1 MEPLELVG
9 LMGRIFDSIDVPWV
23 LGGSMASSIAGE
35 PRSTMDIDMAVRLD
49 LGGGRR
55 FVDLVTPDFYVSLD
69 MIRDAV
75 ARRSSFSILQ
85 YESMMK
91 VDVFV
96 LGDDLLDRRQMDRR
110 RRVVLMDPP
119 GLAVWVGS
127 IEDQVLRKLR
137 WFRMGH
143 EVSDRQ
149 WRDVLGILT
158 VQATAIDLEDV
169 QHVASLL
176 GLDDLLHRALI
187 EAGLAGPGP
196 TSGR

>member
-9 LMGRIFDSIDVPWV
+9 LMGRIFDSLDVPWV

-49 LGGGRR
+49 LDRAR
-55 FVDLVTPDFYVSLD
+55 QFIEAVTPDFYASID

-75 ARRSSFSILQ
+75 VHCSSFSVLQ

-110 RRVVLMDPP
+110 HRVVLKDPA

-127 IEDQVLRKLR
+127 VEDQVLRKLR
-137 WFRMGH
+137 WYRMGH

-158 VQATAIDLEDV
+158 VQAGAIDLDDIRETAV
-169 QHVASLL
+169 LL
-176 GLDDLLHRALI
+176 GLDDLVRRALT
-187 EAGLAGPGP
+187 EAGIA
-196 TSGR
+196 